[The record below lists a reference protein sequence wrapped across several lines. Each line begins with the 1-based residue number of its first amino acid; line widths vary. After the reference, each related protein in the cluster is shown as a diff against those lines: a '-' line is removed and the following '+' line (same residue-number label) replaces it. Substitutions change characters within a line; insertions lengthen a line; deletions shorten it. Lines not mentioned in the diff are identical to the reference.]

1 MSDAVIYR
9 YPDGTEQVV
18 PVTIAG
24 LDAVQVANATERTA
38 PRRTVVVERAL
49 LVGLLDAWQA
59 WSDCVDSGDDAAGL
73 VEFAL
78 LEQTVAELGE
88 AIA

>member
-1 MSDAVIYR
+1 MSEPTFIYR
-9 YPDGTEQVV
+9 DQT
-18 PVTIAG
+18 PVILTG
-24 LDAVQVANATERTA
+24 LDAVQQANASDRTA
-38 PRRTVVVERAL
+38 PRRMVEVERAL

-59 WSDCVDSGDDAAGL
+59 WSDAVDSGDDAAGL

-78 LEQTVAELGE
+78 LEQTVVELGD

>member
-1 MSDAVIYR
+1 MSEPTFIYL
-9 YPDGTEQVV
+9 PPS
-18 PVTIAG
+18 PVTIGG
-24 LDAVQVANATERTA
+24 LDAVQQANASDRTA

-49 LVGLLDAWQA
+49 LVRLLDSWQA
-59 WSDCVDSGDDAAGL
+59 WSDAVDSGDDAAGL

-78 LEQTVAELGE
+78 LEQTFVELGE

>member
-1 MSDAVIYR
+1 MSEPTFIY
-9 YPDGTEQVV
+9 PPPS
-18 PVTIAG
+18 PVTIGG
-24 LDAVQVANATERTA
+24 LDAVQQANASDRTA

-49 LVGLLDAWQA
+49 LVGLLDSWQA
-59 WSDCVDSGDDAAGL
+59 WSEAVDSGDDCAGL

-78 LEQTVAELGE
+78 LEESVRDLGE

>member
-24 LDAVQVANATERTA
+24 LDAVQVANASERTA

-59 WSDCVDSGDDAAGL
+59 WMDLDADACFGTP
-73 VEFAL
+73 EWRAL
-78 LEQTVAELGE
+78 EETVAELSE

>member
-1 MSDAVIYR
+1 MSDAAIYR

-24 LDAVQVANATERTA
+24 LDAVMRANDSERTA
-38 PRRTVVVERAL
+38 PRRTVVVDRAL
-49 LVGLLDAWQA
+49 LGRLLDAWQA
-59 WSDCVDSGDDAAGL
+59 WMDLDADACFGTP
-73 VEFAL
+73 EWRAL
-78 LEQTVAELGE
+78 EETIDELGE

>member
-1 MSDAVIYR
+1 MSEPTFIY
-9 YPDGTEQVV
+9 PPPS
-18 PVTIAG
+18 PVTIGG
-24 LDAVQVANATERTA
+24 LDAVQQANASERTA

-59 WSDCVDSGDDAAGL
+59 WSDAVDSDDETAGI
-73 VEFAL
+73 VEFAA
-78 LEQTVAELGE
+78 LEETVRDLGE